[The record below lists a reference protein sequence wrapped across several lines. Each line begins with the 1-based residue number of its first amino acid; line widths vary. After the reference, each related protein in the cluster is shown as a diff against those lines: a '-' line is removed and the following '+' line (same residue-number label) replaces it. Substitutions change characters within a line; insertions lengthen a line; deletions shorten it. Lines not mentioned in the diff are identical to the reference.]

1 MMEKK
6 SYLMVGLTG
15 LLLAIGGV
23 GVAQHYNKQSEQIA
37 IEQGELMNAV
47 VHEVGA
53 DDSIRA
59 EDIEVF
65 IVLES
70 KAGTPPFNY
79 DIAVNLKDGTQIL
92 YSWSDKEKTGVERI
106 N

>member
-1 MMEKK
+1 MEKK
-6 SYLMVGLTG
+6 AYLMVGLTG
-15 LLLAIGGV
+15 LLLTLGGV
-23 GVAQHYNKQSEQIA
+23 GVAQHYSKQSELIA

-53 DDSIRA
+53 DDSIRE
-59 EDIEVF
+59 EDIEEF

-79 DIAVNLKDGTQIL
+79 DIAVNLRDGTQIL
-92 YSWSDKEKTGVERI
+92 YSWSNKEKTGVDRI

>member
-1 MMEKK
+1 MLEKK
-6 SYLMVGLTG
+6 AYFMVGLTG

-23 GVAQHYNKQSEQIA
+23 GVAQHYSKQSEQIA

-53 DDSIRA
+53 DDSIRD
-59 EDIEVF
+59 EDIREF

-70 KAGTPPFNY
+70 KAGIPPFNY

-92 YSWSDKEKTGVERI
+92 YTWSDKEKTGVDRI